1 MAAQTSYAIKQGV
14 AYAGMLYAQAP
25 HQISSF
31 SVETAAGIDFG
42 VAVSRGTD
50 KERQVVLGGSDF
62 VGITIRSL
70 EREGGNA
77 GTVKYSQEE
86 TAGVLRDGYV
96 YAVCPTGCTAGD
108 DVKYTTAT
116 GVLDAGTA
124 GAGEA
129 QITGATWETTTA
141 AGEIGVIRLA

>member
-1 MAAQTSYAIKQGV
+1 MAAQTSYSINQAK

-31 SVETAAGIDFG
+31 TVETAAGIPFG

-50 KERQVVLGGSDF
+50 KESQAVLGGSDY
-62 VGITIRSL
+62 VGITVRSL

-77 GTVKYSQEE
+77 GTVQYSEKE
-86 TAGVLRDGYV
+86 TAGVLREGFV
-96 YAVCPTGCTAGD
+96 WAICPTGCTAGD
-108 DVKYTTAT
+108 SVNYTTAT

-129 QITGATWETTTA
+129 QIAGATWETTTA
-141 AGEIGVIRLA
+141 AGELGVIRLA